1 MRNTKTNASNG
12 KNRKKL
18 VVRKTALKNLTVRTS
33 AKQAP
38 QWTMCPVC
46 GSY

>member
-1 MRNTKTNASNG
+1 MRNL
-12 KNRKKL
+12 KNTTSTRKARKKL

-33 AKQAP
+33 AKQDGR
-38 QWTMCPVC
+38 WTLCPVC

>member
-1 MRNTKTNASNG
+1 MRTIKNTTSTR

-18 VVRKTALKNLTVRTS
+18 VVRKTALKNLTVRTDNKEP
-33 AKQAP
+33 AR
-38 QWTMCPVC
+38 WTMCPVC

>member
-1 MRNTKTNASNG
+1 MRTIKTKASTR

-18 VVRKTALKNLTVRTS
+18 VVRKTTVKNLTVRTS

>member
-1 MRNTKTNASNG
+1 MRTIKTKTSTR

-18 VVRKTALKNLTVRTS
+18 VVRKTALKNLTVRTNS
-33 AKQAP
+33 KQAP
-38 QWTMCPVC
+38 PWTLCPVC

>member
-1 MRNTKTNASNG
+1 MKTVKNKSTG

-33 AKQAP
+33 A
-38 QWTMCPVC
+38 
-46 GSY
+46 

>member
-1 MRNTKTNASNG
+1 MRNIKTKASTG

-18 VVRKTALKNLTVRTS
+18 VVRKTALKNLTVRTE
-33 AKQAP
+33 AKPAAR
-38 QWTMCPVC
+38 WTMCPVC